1 MRIRPLIIAVE
12 EQRKAALRVLPACT
26 NRLMFKKKG
35 RSETVTILTMSN
47 IFAESAD
54 SLPKEARAKL
64 TKVFKLLTS
73 NPRHPSLQLKKI
85 KGAIRPNVYEC
96 RLDRSWRLILQ
107 GMDGMDFD
115 LLYVGAHDKAIRY
128 GARLRE
134 PASYYG
140 ESMPIA
146 ERLESYLAG
155 NDKALEFVTVTPD
168 DLERFGE

>member
-1 MRIRPLIIAVE
+1 MA
-12 EQRKAALRVLPACT
+12 
-26 NRLMFKKKG
+26 
-35 RSETVTILTMSN
+35 ILKMSG
-47 IFAESAD
+47 IFAESAHR
-54 SLPKEARAKL
+54 LPKETRAKL
-64 TKVFKLLTS
+64 PKVFMLLTS

-107 GMDGMDFD
+107 GMGEMTFD
-115 LLYVGAHDKAIRY
+115 LVYAGAHDEAINY

-134 PASYYG
+134 RDSHYG
-140 ESMPIA
+140 SSVSIV

-155 NDKALEFVTVTPD
+155 DDQALEFVAVASD